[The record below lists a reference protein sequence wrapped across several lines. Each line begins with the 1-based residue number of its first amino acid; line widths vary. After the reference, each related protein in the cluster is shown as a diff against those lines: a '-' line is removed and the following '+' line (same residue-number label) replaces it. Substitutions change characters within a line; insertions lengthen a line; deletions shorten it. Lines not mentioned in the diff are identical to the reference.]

1 MVFNTPEFFVFFV
14 IVLGLYYVLNRRWQN
29 VLLVVSSYI
38 FYGWWDWRFCSLLF
52 ISTVLDWVC
61 GFLIPGKHRK
71 FWLWTSVVGQLS
83 MLGFFKYFN
92 FFEDSVRHLLLAF
105 GMQPDWPTLKIILP
119 VGISFYTFQTLSYTI
134 DIYRGKLQPVRN
146 FLDFAVF
153 VSFWPHLVAGPILRA
168 SFLLPQILAPR
179 RVTMREWSEGTYFI
193 LVGLVKKVAIADVI
207 ASAIE
212 PAVRNPAQFSS
223 WQLLLTIYLF
233 SIRIYCDFSGYTDIA
248 RGASLFLGFRLVE
261 NFHYPYFSFG
271 IQDFWRRWHM
281 SLSFWLRDYLYISLG
296 GNRKGTV
303 RTYLN
308 NLTTMILGGLWH
320 GANWSFVVWGT
331 LHGSYLAI
339 GKMITPWMDRLE
351 LGAARVRLKVPFFI
365 LGVFL
370 TFHLV
375 TFTWIFFVITD
386 FKVAFLYVQRLF
398 AFTFT
403 PDADRLRLFA
413 YGMAVLLFCDIP
425 EILGGKHEYLVDKPK
440 LLRAAIY
447 AVFIALLAV
456 TWTTNYEPFIYFQF

>member
-14 IVLGLYYVLNRRWQN
+14 IVLSLYYVLNHRWQN

-52 ISTVLDWVC
+52 ISTVLDYGC
-61 GFLIPGKHRK
+61 GLMIPKRPK
-71 FWLWTSVVGQLS
+71 FWVWISVVGQLA
-83 MLGFFKYFN
+83 MLMFFKYFN
-92 FFEDSVRHLLLAF
+92 FFEDSVRQLLLAF
-105 GMQPDWPTLKIILP
+105 GMNPDWPTLKIILP

-134 DIYRGKLQPVRN
+134 DIYRGKLQPVKN
-146 FLDFAVF
+146 PLDFAVF

-168 SFLLPQILAPR
+168 TFLLPQILAKR
-179 RVTMREWSEGTYFI
+179 KVTIREWSEGTYFI
-193 LVGLVKKVAIADVI
+193 LVGLVKKVAIADVV

-212 PAVRNPAQFSS
+212 PVVRHPGQYSS

-271 IQDFWRRWHM
+271 IQDFWHRWHM
-281 SLSFWLRDYLYISLG
+281 SLSQWLRDYLYISMG
-296 GNRKGTV
+296 GNRKGKA

-308 NLTTMILGGLWH
+308 LAMTMVLGGLWH
-320 GANWSFVVWGT
+320 GANWSFVVWGS
-331 LHGSYLAI
+331 LHGAYLAM
-339 GKMITPWMDRLE
+339 GRLLSSYFVRLE
-351 LGAARVRLKVPFFI
+351 SGAAKMRMHALLVVG
-365 LGVFL
+365 GVFL

-386 FKVAFLYVQRLF
+386 FKVAFEYVQRLF
-398 AFTFT
+398 AFTYSAD
-403 PDADRLRLFA
+403 PDRLRLFL
-413 YGMAVLLFCDIP
+413 YGASVLLFCDIP
-425 EILGGKHEYLVDKPK
+425 EMIAGRHEYIVDKPRVV
-440 LLRAAIY
+440 RALIY
-447 AVFIALLAV
+447 AVYIALLTA
-456 TWTTNYEPFIYFQF
+456 TWTKNYEPFIYFQF